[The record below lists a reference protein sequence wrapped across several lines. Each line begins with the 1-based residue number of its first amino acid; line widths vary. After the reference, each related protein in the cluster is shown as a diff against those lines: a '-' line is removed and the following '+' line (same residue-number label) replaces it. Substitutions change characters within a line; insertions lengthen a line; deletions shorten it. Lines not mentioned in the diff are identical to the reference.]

1 MRYTLEN
8 FHHLSEVVEC
18 SNDNLGK
25 DSPVHESEVD
35 YHGGRARGRA
45 SIEFKKKKEK
55 KRRKLFQIVLRT
67 KLAYLLK

>member
-45 SIEFKKKKEK
+45 SIELKKKER
-55 KRRKLFQIVLRT
+55 KRKEENYFR
-67 KLAYLLK
+67 